1 MGENEEITIYN
12 SQFKKKKKKNY
23 WRRDKLINT
32 HTLTK
37 RKKGGMAYGKDS
49 DV

>member
-12 SQFKKKKKKNY
+12 SQFQKQNQNY
-23 WRRDKLINT
+23 WRRDKVINT

>member
-1 MGENEEITIYN
+1 MKKLQYTIPN
-12 SQFKKKKKKNY
+12 FKKKKNY
-23 WRRDKLINT
+23 WRCDKLINT